1 MLTQWFL
8 IFKVHSM
15 TGSANRLLK
24 KATILFAIAILFGP
38 ISQAQELNL
47 EVKITTPAL
56 RTADPKSL
64 QVLEREIREFMNN
77 QKWTSHEFEQD
88 EKIEGALQ
96 INIKEDLTANSFVA
110 DFYFSTGRPVY
121 NSNYTTPVIN
131 HVEKDVAFSYEELT
145 PLRNNASIFTDNLS
159 AILTFYAY
167 IMIGYDFD
175 TFSSFGGEEFFRTA
189 NSILASVP
197 PNVVANDPSWSSLGG
212 ERNRYWLIENILSP
226 KLRGY
231 RQAVYNYHRNSLDK
245 MTTDIATSKAV
256 LLSSLKDIE
265 AARRVYPDAMVLQM
279 FSNAKRAEILEI
291 FKNSVKSE
299 QREVYRIMAAVDPA
313 QSDYLSELR

>member
-1 MLTQWFL
+1 MIRVGLVSIMA
-8 IFKVHSM
+8 IFCAPFS
-15 TGSANRLLK
+15 N
-24 KATILFAIAILFGP
+24 
-38 ISQAQELNL
+38 AQELNL

-77 QKWTSHEFEQD
+77 QKWTSHDFEQE

-110 DFYFSTGRPVY
+110 DFYISTGRPVF

-175 TFSSFGGEEFFRTA
+175 TFSSFGGEEYFRTA

-212 ERNRYWLIENILSP
+212 ERNRYWLIENLLNP

-245 MTTDIATSKAV
+245 MTNDIPTSKAI